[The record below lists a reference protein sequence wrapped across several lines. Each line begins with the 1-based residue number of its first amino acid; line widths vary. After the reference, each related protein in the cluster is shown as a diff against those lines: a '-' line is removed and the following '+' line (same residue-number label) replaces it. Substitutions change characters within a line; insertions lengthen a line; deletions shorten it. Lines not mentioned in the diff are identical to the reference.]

1 MPKIPFRERL
11 AQNRPILAD
20 GAMGTNLHG
29 LGIALNSCFDA
40 LNLSDPALVASIH
53 RRYLEAGA
61 EIIETNTFSANPYKL
76 GGFKLEHKTIEIN
89 QAGVE
94 LAQRVVEASFRDD
107 VYIAGSVGP
116 LGVYLAPFG
125 RVREEDA
132 ARAFRKQIG
141 ALIHGGVDYI
151 LFETFSD
158 TRELEIAVNVARD
171 IKPDIPIS
179 VSMTFT
185 RDDRTL
191 MGETPNH
198 VARTLAATKSD
209 VIGINCSGGPAQLRR
224 ILMMMKQIVG
234 DDVYLSV
241 MPNAGWPE
249 QVSGRVI
256 YPATADY
263 FGEYALAFADAGAC
277 IIGGCCGTTPDH
289 IKAMR
294 DALDDETRTHS
305 ILLSTPVEEQE
316 LNGDVLEPP
325 TQLQQKLA
333 NGQFVVTVEM
343 TPPKG
348 FVTQRLLAAADMLK
362 QAGVDT
368 INIPDSPRSRLRMSP
383 WAAAHLIQDRIGIET
398 ILYFPTRGRN
408 ILRVQ
413 SDLLAAHALDVRNIF
428 VVMGDPT
435 HIGDYPDASNTQDVV
450 PSGLIHIIKKQLNAG
465 VDQAGNEIS
474 QSTSFFVGT
483 ALNLNRED
491 IDKEVNLLKKKVEA
505 GADYALTQPIYEAKY
520 AKRFIERYQDLMGE
534 AVPIPIIAGLLP
546 LYNERHA
553 TFLHN
558 EVPGIFIPEH
568 LQKRVEGA
576 EDGSLEGV
584 AITQELLLELKDT
597 VQGAYI
603 MPPFGKYHL
612 AAEVADVLTLGMPT

>member
-1 MPKIPFRERL
+1 MPKIPLRERL
-11 AQNRPILAD
+11 AQGRPLLAD

-29 LGIALNSCFDA
+29 LGIGIDACFDR

-53 RRYLEAGA
+53 RRYLEAGS

-76 GGFKLEHKTIEIN
+76 AAFKLEHKTIEIN

-94 LAQRVVEASFRDD
+94 LAQRVVEASFRED

-125 RVREEDA
+125 RVREDDA
-132 ARAFRKQIG
+132 YRAFRKQIG
-141 ALIHGGVDYI
+141 ALVHGADYI

-158 TRELEIAVNVARD
+158 TRELEIAVKVARD
-171 IKPDIPIS
+171 LKPDIPIS
-179 VSMTFT
+179 VSMAFT

-198 VARTLAATKSD
+198 VARALAETGAD
-209 VIGINCSGGPAQLRR
+209 IIGINCSGGPAQLRR
-224 ILMMMKQIVG
+224 ILMMMKQVVG

-263 FGEYALAFADAGAC
+263 FGEYALAFAEAGASV
-277 IIGGCCGTTPDH
+277 IGGCCGTTAEH
-289 IKAMR
+289 IRAMR
-294 DALDDETRTHS
+294 EALDDETRTHS
-305 ILLSTPVEEQE
+305 IILLPPREEQD

-362 QAGVDT
+362 QAGVNT

-383 WAAAHLIQDRIGIET
+383 WAAAHLIQDRVGIEA

-413 SDLLAAHALDVRNIF
+413 SDLLASHALDVRNLF

-474 QSTSFFVGT
+474 QPTSFFVGT

-491 IDKEVNLLKKKVEA
+491 LDKEVYLLKKKVEA

-520 AKRFIERYQDLMGE
+520 AQQFIERYQDVTGT
-534 AVPIPIIAGLLP
+534 AVPIPIIVGLLP
-546 LYNERHA
+546 LYNARHA
-553 TFLHN
+553 AFLHN
-558 EVPGIFIPEH
+558 EVPGIFIPDH
-568 LQKRVEGA
+568 LQQRIAGV
-576 EDGSLEGV
+576 EDGSREGV
-584 AITQELLLELKDT
+584 AITQELLVELKDT

-612 AAEVADVLTLGMPT
+612 AAEVVDVLTLGTPT